1 MTGEPDLRG
10 RRVLVVEDEYYI
22 ATDMAD
28 ALQRAGAI
36 ILGPCR
42 NEIDALTQ
50 LAKHR
55 PDAVVLD
62 INLGQGVSF
71 KLAEHL
77 NDRGIPFV
85 FVTGYD
91 NGTIPEKFQSFE
103 RLTKPLELCHILRAI
118 SRVVAGNG
126 GAVAMIR

>member
-1 MTGEPDLRG
+1 MTGDLSG

-22 ATDMAD
+22 AADMAH
-28 ALQRAGAI
+28 ALQGAGAI

-42 NEIDALTQ
+42 NEIDALAQ

-62 INLGQGVSF
+62 INLGQGASF

-77 NDRGIPFV
+77 SDSGIPFV

-91 NGTIPEKFQSFE
+91 NGMIPEKFQGFE
-103 RLTKPLELCHILRAI
+103 RLTKPLELCHILRAV

-126 GAVAMIR
+126 GAVAMI